1 MAVHLFAYSVAMT
14 RDRSLFDQTTPEQ
27 ISHRLRLIRKSQ
39 GLSLGEV
46 ERISQGRIKAIV
58 LGSYER
64 GDRALSV
71 KRAIELANFFHV
83 PLSHLL
89 CAPESSPAP
98 GEEGFRVVID
108 LRRVSIA
115 SPEFVEPRHLTLKTF
130 LAWIIGQRSD
140 WNGEILSLRKAD
152 LSNLALLTFTTE
164 GEISQWLS
172 ERKFLITVLNHP

>member
-1 MAVHLFAYSVAMT
+1 MAANDFAYSVAMT
-14 RDRSLFDQTTPEQ
+14 PERSLFDQTTPEQ
-27 ISHRLRLIRKSQ
+27 IAQRLRLIRKSQ

-46 ERISQGRIKAIV
+46 ERVTQGRIKAIV

-71 KRAIELANFFHV
+71 KRAIELATFFQV
-83 PLSHLL
+83 PLAYLL

-98 GEEGFRVVID
+98 GEKGFRVVID
-108 LRRVSIA
+108 LRRVSLPHSDSI
-115 SPEFVEPRHLTLKTF
+115 EPRHLTLKTF

-164 GEISQWLS
+164 GEIAQWLS
-172 ERKFLITVLNHP
+172 DRKFLITVLNRP